1 MEDIMKRIKNI
12 LYLIGVLFSIGMIL
26 FLATAIVQLGTEAAA
41 ASLGISLK
49 DDFLFT
55 VSGGVG
61 TAITGT
67 LCAFYVKKKNY
78 TSCLEA
84 REPFRIKK
92 CAYYSAVSFFICSVL
107 FDAVTTLL
115 FVYVFSMTDE
125 IHVAAQK
132 SWTDILLMDVFF
144 PVLIAPVFEELLFR
158 VGLYSLMRQRFGKK
172 FSILFCTILFA
183 AIHGYSAQGFCMCL
197 VGGFLFMILYVRTGN
212 IWYSIAAHMVGNLSA
227 TVLNALEDNGIT
239 FLGIP
244 IQYEIDGFNML
255 HPVLIMAAIIFCAIC
270 IIKKRKSAEK

>member
-1 MEDIMKRIKNI
+1 MKRIKDI
-12 LYLIGVLFSIGMIL
+12 LYLIGVLFSIGTVL

-41 ASLGISLK
+41 GSLDISLK

-55 VSGGVG
+55 VSGGFG
-61 TAITGT
+61 TAITGI
-67 LCAFYVKKKNY
+67 LCAFYVKKRNY
-78 TSCLEA
+78 TDCLEA

-92 CAYYSAVSFFICSVL
+92 CAYYSAVAFFTCSVL

-115 FVYVFSMTDE
+115 FVHVFSMTDE

-132 SWTDILLMDVFF
+132 SWIDILLVDVFF
-144 PVLIAPVFEELLFR
+144 PILIAPVFEELLFR
-158 VGLYSLMRQRFGKK
+158 MGLYNLMRQRFGKK

-212 IWYSIAAHMVGNLSA
+212 IWYSIAAHMVCNLSA

-244 IQYEIDGFNML
+244 IQYEIDGFNMV
-255 HPVLIMAAIIFCAIC
+255 HPVLIMAAIIFCGIC
-270 IIKKRKSAEK
+270 VIKRRKSAEK